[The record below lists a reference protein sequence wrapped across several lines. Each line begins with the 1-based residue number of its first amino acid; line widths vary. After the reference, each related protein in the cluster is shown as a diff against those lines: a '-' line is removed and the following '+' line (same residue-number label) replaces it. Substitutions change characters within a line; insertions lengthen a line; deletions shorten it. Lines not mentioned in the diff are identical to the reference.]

1 MIALG
6 PSKAVSGMSTEIERR
21 LTNILSADVFG
32 YSRLMGLD
40 EAGTLAVLN
49 EYKGVMTGVIA
60 QHRGRVVSTAGD
72 AVLAEF
78 PSSVM
83 AVQTAVDIQ
92 RQLAERNQKLEPDRQ
107 MWFRIGINLGDV
119 IVERDDIFGDDV
131 NIAARLQSMAEPG
144 GILIS
149 GTVFDQV
156 KNKLSLSFNFLGP
169 QRLKNIDAE
178 VPVYSA
184 TISGAVRPPS
194 DIRVSQSAPPPSR
207 QQKLI
212 LSAIRAAA
220 IVAFLAAINLFS
232 SLLVPVAIFGRVPDL
247 HSPRDPY
254 LSAGGGRGVVQTL
267 SGCRPPNGF
276 ELRIVAAVESD
287 RGRESSA
294 PGIDAGASILCAN
307 YRRPLPRM
315 VTEQYTIAWTNS
327 LTAAIRLPMLKH

>member
-1 MIALG
+1 
-6 PSKAVSGMSTEIERR
+6 MSTEIERR
-21 LTNILSADVFG
+21 LTNIFSADVFG

-40 EAGTLAVLN
+40 EAGTLALLN
-49 EYKGVMTGVIA
+49 DYKGIMTGLIA

-72 AVLAEF
+72 SVLAEF

-119 IVERDDIFGDDV
+119 IAERDDIFGDDV

-169 QRLKNIDAE
+169 QRLKNIDVE

-184 TISGAVRPPS
+184 AMSGAPRPPV
-194 DIRVSQSAPPPSR
+194 DIKDSQKATPQKTR
-207 QQKLI
+207 QTQQKLI
-212 LSAIRAAA
+212 TSAIRAAT
-220 IVAFLAAINLFS
+220 IIAFLGAINLFS
-232 SLLVPVAIFGRVPDL
+232 RHGGMWFQWPSLVVLLIFAVRATHL
-247 HSPRDPY
+247 Y
-254 LSAGGGRGVVQTL
+254 RGQAD
-267 SGCRPPNGF
+267 
-276 ELRIVAAVESD
+276 E
-287 RGRESSA
+287 ESS
-294 PGIDAGASILCAN
+294 N
-307 YRRPLPRM
+307 R
-315 VTEQYTIAWTNS
+315 
-327 LTAAIRLPMLKH
+327 

>member
-1 MIALG
+1 MNTG
-6 PSKAVSGMSTEIERR
+6 IERR

-49 EYKGVMTGVIA
+49 DYKGVMTGIIA

-184 TISGAVRPPS
+184 TISGAVRPPV
-194 DIRVSQSAPPPSR
+194 DMRDSQSATSPNR
-207 QQKLI
+207 QQRLI
-212 LSAIRAAA
+212 VSAIRAGA
-220 IVAFLAAINLFS
+220 IVAFLGASNLFS
-232 SLLVPVAIFGRVPDL
+232 WHGHFWFQWPSLAVLLLF
-247 HSPRDPY
+247 
-254 LSAGGGRGVVQTL
+254 VVRATHL
-267 SGCRPPNGF
+267 Y
-276 ELRIVAAVESD
+276 
-287 RGRESSA
+287 RE
-294 PGIDAGASILCAN
+294 
-307 YRRPLPRM
+307 
-315 VTEQYTIAWTNS
+315 
-327 LTAAIRLPMLKH
+327 

>member
-1 MIALG
+1 
-6 PSKAVSGMSTEIERR
+6 MSTEIERR

-40 EAGTLAVLN
+40 EAGTLALLN
-49 EYKGVMTGVIA
+49 EYKGIMAELIA
-60 QHRGRVVSTAGD
+60 QHRGRIVSTAGD
-72 AVLAEF
+72 GVLADF

-184 TISGAVRPPS
+184 VISGATRPPV
-194 DIRVSQSAPPPSR
+194 DVRVGQTGTPQKTQQTLIVSAV
-207 QQKLI
+207 
-212 LSAIRAAA
+212 RAGA
-220 IVAFLAAINLFS
+220 IVAFLGAINLFS
-232 SLLVPVAIFGRVPDL
+232 WSGHFWFQWPSLVVLLIFIIRATHVY
-247 HSPRDPY
+247 RQQ
-254 LSAGGGRGVVQTL
+254 AG
-267 SGCRPPNGF
+267 
-276 ELRIVAAVESD
+276 ED
-287 RGRESSA
+287 SSK
-294 PGIDAGASILCAN
+294 
-307 YRRPLPRM
+307 R
-315 VTEQYTIAWTNS
+315 
-327 LTAAIRLPMLKH
+327 

>member
-1 MIALG
+1 MPVEDLESARNVMVSAG
-6 PSKAVSGMSTEIERR
+6 SSEAVSVMSTEIERR
-21 LTNILSADVFG
+21 LTNIFSADVLG

-40 EAGTLAVLN
+40 EAGTLALLN
-49 EYKGVMTGVIA
+49 DYKGIMTGLIA
-60 QHRGRVVSTAGD
+60 QHRGRIVSTAGD
-72 AVLAEF
+72 GVLAEF

-83 AVQTAVDIQ
+83 AVQSAVDIQ

-156 KNKLSLSFNFLGP
+156 KNKLGLSFNFLGP

-184 TISGAVRPPS
+184 VMYGGARPPF
-194 DIRVSQSAPPPSR
+194 DIRGSERVTPQSSESATPQKR

-212 LSAIRAAA
+212 TSAIRAGT
-220 IVAFLAAINLFS
+220 IVAFFGAINLFS
-232 SLLVPVAIFGRVPDL
+232 WHGHFWFQWPSLVVLLIFVIR
-247 HSPRDPY
+247 
-254 LSAGGGRGVVQTL
+254 AT
-267 SGCRPPNGF
+267 
-276 ELRIVAAVESD
+276 RIYWQQE
-287 RGRESSA
+287 GEESSK
-294 PGIDAGASILCAN
+294 
-307 YRRPLPRM
+307 R
-315 VTEQYTIAWTNS
+315 
-327 LTAAIRLPMLKH
+327 

>member
-1 MIALG
+1 
-6 PSKAVSGMSTEIERR
+6 MSTEIERR

-49 EYKGVMTGVIA
+49 DYKGVMTQLIA

-72 AVLAEF
+72 GVLAEF

-169 QRLKNIDAE
+169 QRLKNIDAA

-184 TISGAVRPPS
+184 VMQGADRPPPLDVKGAEKPAPLDRQHALIVSAVR
-194 DIRVSQSAPPPSR
+194 AG
-207 QQKLI
+207 
-212 LSAIRAAA
+212 AI
-220 IVAFLAAINLFS
+220 IAFLGAINLFS
-232 SLLVPVAIFGRVPDL
+232 WGGHFWFQWPSLVVLLVFVIRATHIYRQQPGEEPSGR
-247 HSPRDPY
+247 
-254 LSAGGGRGVVQTL
+254 
-267 SGCRPPNGF
+267 
-276 ELRIVAAVESD
+276 
-287 RGRESSA
+287 
-294 PGIDAGASILCAN
+294 
-307 YRRPLPRM
+307 
-315 VTEQYTIAWTNS
+315 
-327 LTAAIRLPMLKH
+327 

>member
-1 MIALG
+1 MPVQDLEGPRIVMISAG
-6 PSKAVSGMSTEIERR
+6 SSEAVSSMNTEIERR

-40 EAGTLAVLN
+40 EAGTLALLN
-49 EYKGVMTGVIA
+49 DYRAIMTGLIT
-60 QHRGRVVSTAGD
+60 QYRGRVVSTAGD
-72 AVLAEF
+72 SVLAEF

-83 AVQTAVDIQ
+83 AVRTAVDIQ

-119 IVERDDIFGDDV
+119 IIERDDIFGDDV

-184 TISGAVRPPS
+184 VMHGDITPPFDVRS
-194 DIRVSQSAPPPSR
+194 SQRVAPQRR

-212 LSAIRAAA
+212 ASAIRAGA
-220 IVAFLAAINLFS
+220 IVAFLGAINLFS
-232 SLLVPVAIFGRVPDL
+232 WSGHFWFQWPSLVVLLVFVVRATHIYRQE
-247 HSPRDPY
+247 
-254 LSAGGGRGVVQTL
+254 AGEG
-267 SGCRPPNGF
+267 
-276 ELRIVAAVESD
+276 D
-287 RGRESSA
+287 
-294 PGIDAGASILCAN
+294 
-307 YRRPLPRM
+307 
-315 VTEQYTIAWTNS
+315 
-327 LTAAIRLPMLKH
+327 

>member
-1 MIALG
+1 
-6 PSKAVSGMSTEIERR
+6 MSTEIERR
-21 LTNILSADVFG
+21 LTNIVSADVFG

-49 EYKGVMTGVIA
+49 EYKGIMTQLIA
-60 QHRGRVVSTAGD
+60 QHHGRIVSTAGD
-72 AVLAEF
+72 GVLAEF

-83 AVQTAVDIQ
+83 AVQSAVDIQ

-184 TISGAVRPPS
+184 AMFGAALPPVEKS
-194 DIRVSQSAPPPSR
+194 AGQSAAPQK
-207 QQKLI
+207 QQRLI
-212 LSAIRAAA
+212 TSAIRAVT
-220 IVAFLAAINLFS
+220 IVAFLGAINLFS
-232 SLLVPVAIFGRVPDL
+232 WHGRFWFQWPTLVVLLVF
-247 HSPRDPY
+247 
-254 LSAGGGRGVVQTL
+254 TL
-267 SGCRPPNGF
+267 RATHIYREDRRE
-276 ELRIVAAVESD
+276 ELV
-287 RGRESSA
+287 
-294 PGIDAGASILCAN
+294 
-307 YRRPLPRM
+307 
-315 VTEQYTIAWTNS
+315 
-327 LTAAIRLPMLKH
+327 

>member
-1 MIALG
+1 
-6 PSKAVSGMSTEIERR
+6 VSAEVERK
-21 LTNILSADVFG
+21 LTNILSADVVG

-40 EAGTLAVLN
+40 EAGTLALLN
-49 EYKGVMTGVIA
+49 DYKSIMTGVIA
-60 QHRGRVVSTAGD
+60 QRRGRIVSTAGD
-72 AVLAEF
+72 SVLAEF

-92 RQLAERNQKLEPDRQ
+92 RQLAERNQSLESDRQ

-184 TISGAVRPPS
+184 VMFDAAI
-194 DIRVSQSAPPPSR
+194 APPAVKDDKRAAPQSR
-207 QQKLI
+207 RQRLI
-212 LSAIRAAA
+212 VSAIRAGA
-220 IVAFLAAINLFS
+220 IVAFLGAINLFS
-232 SLLVPVAIFGRVPDL
+232 WSGHFWFQWPSLAVVFVFIVRATHLYREQ
-247 HSPRDPY
+247 
-254 LSAGGGRGVVQTL
+254 AG
-267 SGCRPPNGF
+267 
-276 ELRIVAAVESD
+276 E
-287 RGRESSA
+287 ESS
-294 PGIDAGASILCAN
+294 
-307 YRRPLPRM
+307 RR
-315 VTEQYTIAWTNS
+315 
-327 LTAAIRLPMLKH
+327 

>member
-1 MIALG
+1 MPVQDLG
-6 PSKAVSGMSTEIERR
+6 GRGNGMLSAGSSEAVSGMSTEIERR
-21 LTNILSADVFG
+21 LTNIFSADVLG

-40 EAGTLAVLN
+40 EAGTLTLLN
-49 EYKGVMTGVIA
+49 DYKGIMAGLIA
-60 QHRGRVVSTAGD
+60 QHRGRMVSTAGD

-83 AVQTAVDIQ
+83 AVQSAVNIQ

-156 KNKLSLSFNFLGP
+156 KNRLSLSFNFLGP

-178 VPVYSA
+178 VPVYRA
-184 TISGAVRPPS
+184 TMNGAPAPPIDIGVGQRVLPPS
-194 DIRVSQSAPPPSR
+194 G

-212 LSAIRAAA
+212 VSAIRAGA
-220 IVAFLAAINLFS
+220 IV
-232 SLLVPVAIFGRVPDL
+232 
-247 HSPRDPY
+247 
-254 LSAGGGRGVVQTL
+254 
-267 SGCRPPNGF
+267 
-276 ELRIVAAVESD
+276 
-287 RGRESSA
+287 
-294 PGIDAGASILCAN
+294 
-307 YRRPLPRM
+307 
-315 VTEQYTIAWTNS
+315 
-327 LTAAIRLPMLKH
+327 

>member
-1 MIALG
+1 MFSAG
-6 PSKAVSGMSTEIERR
+6 SSKAVSGMSTEIERR

-40 EAGTLAVLN
+40 EAGTLALLN
-49 EYKGVMTGVIA
+49 DYKGIMNELIA
-60 QHRGRVVSTAGD
+60 QHRGRIVSTAGD
-72 AVLAEF
+72 GVLAEF

-92 RQLAERNQKLEPDRQ
+92 RQLAERNQKLEPERQ

-156 KNKLSLSFNFLGP
+156 KNRLSLSFNFLGP

-178 VPVYSA
+178 VPVYRA
-184 TISGAVRPPS
+184 TMNGAPAPPIDIGVGQRVLPPS
-194 DIRVSQSAPPPSR
+194 G

-212 LSAIRAAA
+212 VSAIRAGA
-220 IVAFLAAINLFS
+220 IVAFFGAINLFS
-232 SLLVPVAIFGRVPDL
+232 WRGHFWFQWPSLVVVLIFIVRAT
-247 HSPRDPY
+247 RIY
-254 LSAGGGRGVVQTL
+254 RQEAGEKPSKR
-267 SGCRPPNGF
+267 
-276 ELRIVAAVESD
+276 
-287 RGRESSA
+287 
-294 PGIDAGASILCAN
+294 
-307 YRRPLPRM
+307 
-315 VTEQYTIAWTNS
+315 
-327 LTAAIRLPMLKH
+327 